1 MTEALIAIAI
11 VAVQLVQTPQA
22 YEQHVRDT
30 HKQTMRHD
38 ASQAVIEHAERV
50 AHEQWHAEQERQPS
64 GYGKWAPILQCE
76 SGGDWYISHGLYEGG
91 LQFHPGTWDAYKPSG
106 YPEAAYQ
113 ATPAQQ
119 ILVAERV
126 LAAQGWRA
134 WPACSRKAG
143 YR

>member
-1 MTEALIAIAI
+1 MLLAA
-11 VAVQLVQTPQA
+11 QLAQAPQA
-22 YEQHVRDT
+22 YTEHVRDT
-30 HKQTMRHD
+30 HKQTMRYD
-38 ASQAVIEHAERV
+38 ARQAVVEHAERV
-50 AHEQWHAEQERQPS
+50 AHEQWHAEQERKRRAT
-64 GYGKWAPILQCE
+64 GIGKWAPILQCE

-91 LQFHPGTWDAYKPSG
+91 LQFHPGTWDAYKLPG

-119 ILVAERV
+119 IAVAELV
-126 LAAQGWRA
+126 LADQGWGA

>member
-1 MTEALIAIAI
+1 MILAT
-11 VAVQLVQTPQA
+11 QLAQAPQA
-22 YEQHVRDT
+22 YSEHVRDT

-50 AHEQWHAEQERQPS
+50 AHEEWHRQQRAKAATPT
-64 GYGKWAPILQCE
+64 GYGKWLPILQCE
-76 SGGDWYISHGLYEGG
+76 SNGDWYISRGLYEGG
-91 LQFHPGTWDAYKPSG
+91 LQFHPSTWDAYKPSG

-126 LAAQGWRA
+126 LAAQGWVA
-134 WPACSRKAG
+134 WPACSRKVG